1 MQDLVRRAMDEGA
14 FGLSS
19 GLYYLPGS
27 HATTEEVIAPARV
40 AGERG
45 GVYTSH
51 IRDESN
57 YGIGVVAAVDEVIRI
72 ADEGRLIGI
81 VSHMKAL
88 GPANWGL
95 SSTMIDH
102 IERARGRGVRV
113 FADQYPHEAS
123 STSLRAALLPDG
135 VLQAATTADLEPCAT
150 IPAAR

>member
-27 HATTEEVIAPARV
+27 HATTEEVIALARV

-113 FADQYPHEAS
+113 FADQYPCMGLIHLTESRVVAGRRLS
-123 STSLRAALLPDG
+123 R
-135 VLQAATTADLEPCAT
+135 
-150 IPAAR
+150 RHNR